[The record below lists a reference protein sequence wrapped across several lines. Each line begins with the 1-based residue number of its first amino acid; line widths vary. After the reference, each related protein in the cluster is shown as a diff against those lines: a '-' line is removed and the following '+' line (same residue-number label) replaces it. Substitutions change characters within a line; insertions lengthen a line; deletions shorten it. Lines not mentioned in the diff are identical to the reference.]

1 MQSGKTALITG
12 ASSGIGLELTKLFA
26 HDGYD
31 LVLVARS
38 EQRLQQLAT
47 ESGFQKRAN
56 MEDSKLVSGKKFMDA
71 AIVARAGYRGLMAG
85 KTVVIPGIRN
95 KLLVETVRFS
105 PRNMATQ
112 VVRNMQERTH

>member
-1 MQSGKTALITG
+1 
-12 ASSGIGLELTKLFA
+12 LTKLFA

-38 EQRLQQLAT
+38 EQQLQQLAD
-47 ESGFQKRAN
+47 ELHN
-56 MEDSKLVSGKKFMDA
+56 KFGITVRVIAKDLSA
-71 AIVARAGYRGLMAG
+71 AG

-112 VVRNMQERTH
+112 VVRNMQERSH